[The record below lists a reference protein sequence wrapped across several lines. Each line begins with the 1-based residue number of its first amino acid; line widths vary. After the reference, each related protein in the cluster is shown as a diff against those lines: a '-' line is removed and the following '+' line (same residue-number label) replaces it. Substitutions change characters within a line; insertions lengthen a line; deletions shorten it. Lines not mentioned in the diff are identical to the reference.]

1 MGRMLSCLRESLAE
15 YERRG
20 NFVRIYP
27 APGTDMYD
35 CFFAHPRPFNRFLY
49 KVLYSDEIIHLPR
62 SAIRGAEE
70 TLGGSRKIGTP
81 DTK

>member
-1 MGRMLSCLRESLAE
+1 MLTCLRESLAE

-35 CFFAHPRPFNRFLY
+35 CFFTHPRPYNRFLY
-49 KVLYSDEIIHLPR
+49 KALYSEEGAAAASKPESAALP
-62 SAIRGAEE
+62 AH
-70 TLGGSRKIGTP
+70 TGSTP
-81 DTK
+81 DLKL

>member
-1 MGRMLSCLRESLAE
+1 MSRMLCCLRESLAE

-49 KVLYSDEIIHLPR
+49 KVLYSDEIIQLPR
-62 SAIRGAEE
+62 SPKRGPNEPPVIQ
-70 TLGGSRKIGTP
+70 RKSETP
-81 DTK
+81 DT